1 MKTIISEQRHHHE
14 LYGPAALDSSKVNIH
29 KHSSLPMLWDSLESD
44 TERLVQEKEY
54 QLELQMRI
62 AHDGDRLS
70 PENFKQ
76 QQTDSEESEYSDD
89 LDVYDSLRGL
99 KPRPVKGPQ
108 TTVRHGAL
116 RRTPSED
123 EYAALRYDPNWRRTL
138 EGGQFLNLLDTRQ
151 SLDSI
156 EQSENGLEPLENVPV
171 CERQEYNIISNPSPA
186 LMDTALSPTPS
197 TPFHLHPQQS
207 TFGQKYIL
215 NPSDSKSDDREHL
228 HVEVK
233 QRSVPPQKRTSQ
245 HPSDLWPIQAREDIV
260 ERNKA
265 TLGINTHKQG
275 SYLRVHQKKE
285 DKPDE
290 TKQPRQ
296 TSYETV
302 NTCSPESQDNVRNP
316 ELMWLQQTQKLKQSH
331 KERKEP
337 KKRERTNNQSDQFKS
352 HVPEAKPGGHLKPI
366 TERRDHMFPDS
377 PVAYSYT
384 HDPPQYFQS
393 DLSNATP
400 TVNLNINLHSLA
412 NHAQPLNHTRQES
425 FTLVSQAQQ
434 LDRHDLFNP
443 PSVPSNAVRQVGLD
457 PQAVVSS
464 PVPHS
469 EVVHRQYTVDRRVTK
484 GLGQWHVGKPF
495 PNAFENESSKNH
507 NRLRI
512 PVLRLPTS
520 PQVEVSHYPSHLMP
534 TDEDSVG
541 PCAHPTQISSAYTVL
556 PPITRANVSD
566 TEICSDRSEW
576 QLNPIHRS
584 CSEGYLSQ
592 MERHRQLKAKSN
604 YKVYT
609 LKDYKNMKQEVKLG
623 GLGPTNTIPE
633 ATAEKIRRQKLYSNV
648 IREQNKK
655 ISRIPSLP
663 AKDPVGSDNK
673 DTVPRRKAL
682 EYAKTIA
689 KPKAPLKL
697 KDTSREKNVSIQAQY
712 LEEMDPTQM
721 ATLEMLRRHE
731 EEKRAVAQIK
741 TIHAI

>member
-1 MKTIISEQRHHHE
+1 
-14 LYGPAALDSSKVNIH
+14 
-29 KHSSLPMLWDSLESD
+29 MLWDSLESE
-44 TERLVQEKEY
+44 TESLVLEKEY

-76 QQTDSEESEYSDD
+76 QQTDSEESEYSDEQI
-89 LDVYDSLRGL
+89 DVYDSLRGL

-108 TTVRHGAL
+108 TTERHGTL
-116 RRTPSED
+116 RQTPSED
-123 EYAALRYDPNWRRTL
+123 EYADLRYDPNWRRNL
-138 EGGQFLNLLDTRQ
+138 EGGQFLNQLDTRQ

-156 EQSENGLEPLENVPV
+156 EESEDGLEPLENVPV
-171 CERQEYNIISNPSPA
+171 RERQEYNIVSNSSPA
-186 LMDTALSPTPS
+186 LMDTTLSPAPS
-197 TPFHLHPQQS
+197 TPFHLHPQQP
-207 TFGQKYIL
+207 TFGQKDIL

-233 QRSVPPQKRTSQ
+233 QRSVPPQKRTSR
-245 HPSDLWPIQAREDIV
+245 HPSDLWPIKAREDIV

-275 SYLRVHQKKE
+275 SYLRAHQKKE

-331 KERKEP
+331 KERKDP
-337 KKRERTNNQSDQFKS
+337 KKRERTNNQSVQFKS
-352 HVPEAKPGGHLKPI
+352 QVPEAKPKPGGHLKPV
-366 TERRDHMFPDS
+366 TERCVISTDNQPQLHSEDHMFPDA

-384 HDPPQYFQS
+384 HDPPQHFQS
-393 DLSNATP
+393 DHPSLSNTP
-400 TVNLNINLHSLA
+400 TVNLNINLHSPA
-412 NHAQPLNHTRQES
+412 NHAQPLNHTQQETV
-425 FTLVSQAQQ
+425 FTLVSQALQ
-434 LDRHDLFNP
+434 LDRRDLFNP
-443 PSVPSNAVRQVGLD
+443 PLLRPGYPFQLSVPSNAVRQVGLA

-469 EVVHRQYTVDRRVTK
+469 EVVHRQYTVDRSVTK
-484 GLGQWHVGKPF
+484 GLGQWRVGKPF

-512 PVLRLPTS
+512 PVLRFPTS
-520 PQVEVSHYPSHLMP
+520 PQVEASHYPSHLMP
-534 TDEDSVG
+534 TDEESVG
-541 PCAHPTQISSAYTVL
+541 PCAHPTQLSSAYTVL

-566 TEICSDRSEW
+566 TEICSDRSER

-592 MERHRQLKAKSN
+592 MERHRQMKDKSN

-633 ATAEKIRRQKLYSNV
+633 AMAEKIRRQKLYSNV

-655 ISRIPSLP
+655 ISRIPSLL
-663 AKDPVGSDNK
+663 AEDPVGSDNK
-673 DTVPRRKAL
+673 DNVPRRKAL

-689 KPKAPLKL
+689 KPKAPQKL